1 MGHNYAKP
9 LTAEARMERVLSRL
23 PVDWAVKM
31 ERQPGTGWSVWM
43 QRPDETLHQETR
55 DTLVEALEEVWRVLR

>member
-1 MGHNYAKP
+1 M
-9 LTAEARMERVLSRL
+9 SRL

-43 QRPDETLHQETR
+43 QRSDETLHQETR